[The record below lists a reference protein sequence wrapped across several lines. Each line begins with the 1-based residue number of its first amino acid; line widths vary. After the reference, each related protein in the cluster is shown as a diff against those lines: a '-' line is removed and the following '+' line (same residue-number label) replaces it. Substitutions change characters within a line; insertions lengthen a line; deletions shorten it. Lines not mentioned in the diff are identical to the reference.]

1 VYPSSKT
8 HRNKYYECQLVECP
22 YKDCKKN
29 LIELFV
35 LFALVKS
42 LFKMVGM
49 KWVRKLNAKIVII
62 FSGKFFVHL
71 AVK

>member
-1 VYPSSKT
+1 MNVNWWNVLIKIA
-8 HRNKYYECQLVECP
+8 
-22 YKDCKKN
+22 KKN

-62 FSGKFFVHL
+62 FSGKFFVHRV
-71 AVK
+71 VK